1 MTIFEYEIEAE
12 PDGRG
17 TKLEGLVT
25 ISETTIDRRDND
37 LAVLLLHGAGGD
49 LHGGH
54 LDDTSDYLAWM
65 GFPVV
70 RVTMKSP
77 GALYRMRA
85 AHAAMAAA
93 KEAAMSAS
101 AAAAAVTVMAP
112 PSPPAPPSPTPT
124 PPPKSPPP
132 PAPSSS

>member
-1 MTIFEYEIEAE
+1 MCYMTIFEYEIEAE

-65 GFPVV
+65 GVSRGPRHDEITGCPVPHA
-70 RVTMKSP
+70 RCSRRDGCHE
-77 GALYRMRA
+77 GA
-85 AHAAMAAA
+85 
-93 KEAAMSAS
+93 
-101 AAAAAVTVMAP
+101 
-112 PSPPAPPSPTPT
+112 
-124 PPPKSPPP
+124 
-132 PAPSSS
+132 